1 MADCYSNYLRDKI
14 NDHVHGGGDYTRPT
28 TTYFALMTTMPTA
41 SGGGTEASG
50 GSYARVAVTNNS
62 TNWPASS
69 GQAKTNGTAIVWG
82 TQTTS
87 LGTVLGIAEY
97 DASTGGNLLTFALL
111 NTSVTIAAGQ
121 PFDIPAGGATF
132 NWAA

>member
-14 NDHVHGGGDYTRPT
+14 NDHLHGGPSFTTPA
-28 TTYFALMTTMPTA
+28 TTYFALMTAMPTA
-41 SGGGTEASG
+41 SGGGTEATG
-50 GSYARVAVTNNS
+50 GVYARVAVTNNA

-69 GQAKTNGTAIVWG
+69 GQAKTNGTAISWG

-87 LGTVLGIAEY
+87 LGTVVGIAEY
-97 DASTGGNLLTFALL
+97 DASSGGNLLTFAPL
-111 NTSVTIAAGQ
+111 NTSVTISAGQ